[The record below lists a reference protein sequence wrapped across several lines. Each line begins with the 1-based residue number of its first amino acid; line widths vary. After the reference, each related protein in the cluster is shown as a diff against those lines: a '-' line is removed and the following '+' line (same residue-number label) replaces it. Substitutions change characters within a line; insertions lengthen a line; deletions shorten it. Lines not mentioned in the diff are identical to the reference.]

1 MSARGKHAGRTTPT
15 PGAAAAALRVT
26 VHLDAAKRGVVI
38 GAQGAA
44 VKETQGHGRLSD
56 CVDYQKLVQQRLLAT
71 AVMA

>member
-1 MSARGKHAGRTTPT
+1 MSARRKHAGRTTPT

-44 VKETQGHGRLSD
+44 VKETQRAYCYWSTPQYRTGAHSRP
-56 CVDYQKLVQQRLLAT
+56 VAHWH
-71 AVMA
+71 